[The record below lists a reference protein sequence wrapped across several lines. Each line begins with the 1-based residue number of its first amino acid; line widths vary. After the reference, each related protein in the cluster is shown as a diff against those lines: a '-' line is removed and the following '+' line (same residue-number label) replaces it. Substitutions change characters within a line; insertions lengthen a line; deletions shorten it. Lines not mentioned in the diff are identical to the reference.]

1 MALTCF
7 ITLVVLNRYVF
18 YEDYL
23 IAWNTWNT
31 WNRRSQLSVE
41 VLCLNHKE
49 QNLLELAIITFQS
62 MIMKVGPVLI
72 IIIIIS
78 TMSIAE
84 IFRLL
89 LHLWGNLSFA
99 SFLEIPENT

>member
-1 MALTCF
+1 
-7 ITLVVLNRYVF
+7 
-18 YEDYL
+18 
-23 IAWNTWNT
+23 
-31 WNRRSQLSVE
+31 
-41 VLCLNHKE
+41 
-49 QNLLELAIITFQS
+49 
-62 MIMKVGPVLI
+62 MIMKVGPVLII